1 MSRQTILAA
10 LAAALLLVTAAPA
23 EAWTTSYGHT
33 SARDRELR
41 PSCHSYR
48 YHYVVDAPTH
58 DWTLETF
65 LVDRT
70 GEKVS
75 SNVLSSD
82 SEPERG
88 YSYFG
93 LCRWNTVPGRFTI
106 KAKLVWYRDAT
117 GHTAWFKPS
126 HFWMHRPS

>member
-1 MSRQTILAA
+1 MSRQAILAA
-10 LAAALLLVTAAPA
+10 LTAAVLLATGAPA
-23 EAWTTSYGHT
+23 EAWTTAYGHT
-33 SARDRELR
+33 SARDRVLR
-41 PSCHSYR
+41 PGCHSYR
-48 YHYVVDAPTH
+48 YHYVVAAPTN

-82 SEPERG
+82 SEPDRG
-88 YSYFG
+88 YHYFG

-106 KAKLVWYRDAT
+106 RARLIWYRNAT

>member
-1 MSRQTILAA
+1 MSRQAILAS
-10 LAAALLLVTAAPA
+10 LAAAVLLLTAAPA
-23 EAWTTSYGHT
+23 EAWTTAYGHT
-33 SARDRELR
+33 NARDRHLR
-41 PSCHSYR
+41 YGCHSYR

-75 SNVLSSD
+75 SNALSSD

-88 YSYFG
+88 YSRFG
-93 LCRWNTVPGRFTI
+93 LCRWNTVPGRFAI
-106 KAKLVWYRDAT
+106 RAKLVWYRNST

-126 HFWMHRPS
+126 HFWMRRPA